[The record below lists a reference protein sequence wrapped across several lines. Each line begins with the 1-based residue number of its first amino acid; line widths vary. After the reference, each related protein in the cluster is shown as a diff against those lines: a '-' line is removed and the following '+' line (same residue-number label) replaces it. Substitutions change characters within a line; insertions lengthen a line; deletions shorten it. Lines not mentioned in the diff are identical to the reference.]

1 MNIFGL
7 GGGQEAIIC
16 ANIQVNFQTTAYL
29 LEWKVIKCIYNV
41 GNNESFTCGIDF
53 M

>member
-16 ANIQVNFQTTAYL
+16 VNIEVNFQTRAYL
-29 LEWKVIKCIYNV
+29 LE
-41 GNNESFTCGIDF
+41 
-53 M
+53 

>member
-16 ANIQVNFQTTAYL
+16 AYIKVNFQTRAYL
-29 LEWKVIKCIYNV
+29 LEWKVIKCIYNLGSNNY
-41 GNNESFTCGIDF
+41 GNDF